1 MQSAPAAFMHPDDSD
16 LTGARRL
23 PPGQADEAAAL
34 DPDWDVLLNAVTSR
48 LRAIAGT
55 VATPPG
61 LAGMP
66 EGARSKVLECA
77 EALDQLHAA
86 MAQQQAVQRALY
98 ETLPGTR
105 ALPQASALHDSL
117 TALPNR
123 EHFRDLLVRALTATK
138 PALPDPLSPKQPSK
152 QFSKQLSKDVSKHP
166 SNHPDKHVEKPVDKR
181 VDKRPS
187 LALLYLDLDGFKPIN
202 EHHGRAVG
210 DSLLRI
216 VAARLARAI
225 RAGDCVGRMGG
236 DEFACLL
243 GGIDD
248 RQQLS
253 HLACKLFDAVS
264 APLQVGTLQLTLRPS
279 IGIAICPADG
289 ATADT
294 LLKRADAAMYRA
306 KRSQSGYAFF
316 EPGADL
322 VG

>member
-1 MQSAPAAFMHPDDSD
+1 MKTASTALMPFDDGNF
-16 LTGARRL
+16 TGALRL
-23 PPGQADEAAAL
+23 PPEQAEQTEQAEQVEQAAAL
-34 DPDWDVLLNAVTSR
+34 HPDWDMLFNAVTAR
-48 LRAIAGT
+48 LRDIAGT
-55 VATPPG
+55 VATLPG

-66 EGARSKVLECA
+66 EVARSKVLECA

-98 ETLPGTR
+98 DTLPDTR
-105 ALPQASALHDSL
+105 SHPQPGALHDSL

-123 EHFRDLLVRALTATK
+123 DHFRDLLVRALMKTE
-138 PALPDPLSPKQPSK
+138 PALPDPLSL
-152 QFSKQLSKDVSKHP
+152 KQLDKQLGNP
-166 SNHPDKHVEKPVDKR
+166 SDTHVDKHVDNR
-181 VDKRPS
+181 VNKLPS

-202 EHHGRAVG
+202 DQHGRAVG
-210 DSLLRI
+210 DNMLRI
-216 VAARLARAI
+216 VAARLARAV
-225 RAGDCVGRMGG
+225 RAGDFVGRMGG

-279 IGIAICPADG
+279 IGIAICPTDG
-289 ATADT
+289 GTADT
-294 LLKRADAAMYRA
+294 LLQRADAAMYRA
-306 KRSQSGYAFF
+306 KRAQSGYAFF
-316 EPGADL
+316 EPGDDS